1 MYPALS
7 AARPCAPCQIPPPLY
22 LAVEDHAALAV
33 KLATST
39 AITHPRL
46 VSALSEIEP
55 QPMKMV
61 LTPLTLVM
69 SSPAL
74 CLRATL
80 AKVCIG
86 NPWPGSYFTPSKR
99 NVLRR
104 LPSPKFT
111 ATKSKC
117 ALATLPSG
125 LDQTT

>member
-22 LAVEDHAALAV
+22 LAVEDHAALTV
-33 KLATST
+33 NVATST

-46 VSALSEIEP
+46 LSALSEIEP
-55 QPMKMV
+55 QPIKIV
-61 LTPLTLVM
+61 LTPLTLVKR
-69 SSPAL
+69 SPAL

-86 NPWPGSYFTPSKR
+86 NPWPGSYVTPSKL
-99 NVLRR
+99 NVLNK

-111 ATKSKC
+111 ATKLK
-117 ALATLPSG
+117 
-125 LDQTT
+125 